1 MTIATT
7 ISRVET
13 VGNGSTTVFAY
24 AFKIFATTDLKV
36 WLVTTAT
43 GAAVLQTITTH
54 YSVSGAGDAGGGNV
68 TMVTAP
74 AATETLV
81 VERHTPETQATDYVE
96 NDAFGADTH
105 ETALDRVVALVQ
117 QVTRA
122 VGRSMR
128 HAVGTPD
135 AVSVELPFPVADEF
149 IKWDSAGTALEGSA
163 GTSGT
168 TTTTYMAT
176 LLVATSE
183 ANFKALANLEA
194 GTDFQAWDAHL
205 DDLAALSVATADG
218 EMMVATGAGAWALE
232 SGATLRTSVGVG
244 TGDSPQFTGIELGHA
259 TDTTIAR
266 ASAGEISVEGTQL
279 AKLDGNLQDL
289 DTLGAASSD
298 GEIAVATGAGAL
310 AWESGATLRTSVG
323 VGTGDSP
330 VFAGLDVN
338 GGELVLD
345 ADGDTSITA
354 DTDDQIDIKIA
365 GADDFQMTANTFS
378 VLSGSTLNIDSGATI
393 ANSGTATGFGSGL
406 ASGDVIPADDGSV
419 GAPGLSFADDT
430 DNGIYRIGANNF
442 GVAVGGALAMEFDPI
457 GAVQLP
463 LQPLVIAEGVSQTDV
478 TGDGTNYTILFA
490 TEIKDQNADF
500 SSPTFTAPVSG
511 SYQVSVSTK
520 CQQLGDGHTLGR
532 LSIVTSNRTWGEGRG
547 DFGVQRDSGNEF
559 ASEVTA
565 TVDMDAADTLTTTLL
580 ITNSTKTV
588 DIGGSTS
595 QCFLTIALIA

>member
-1 MTIATT
+1 M
-7 ISRVET
+7 
-13 VGNGSTTVFAY
+13 
-24 AFKIFATTDLKV
+24 
-36 WLVTTAT
+36 
-43 GAAVLQTITTH
+43 
-54 YSVSGAGDAGGGNV
+54 
-68 TMVTAP
+68 
-74 AATETLV
+74 
-81 VERHTPETQATDYVE
+81 
-96 NDAFGADTH
+96 
-105 ETALDRVVALVQ
+105 
-117 QVTRA
+117 
-122 VGRSMR
+122 MR
-128 HAVGTPD
+128 Y
-135 AVSVELPFPVADEF
+135 
-149 IKWDSAGTALEGSA
+149 I
-163 GTSGT
+163 GT
-168 TTTTYMAT
+168 TPNQYGDT
-176 LLVATSE
+176 LLTSD
-183 ANFKALANLEA
+183 ANDQINVK
-194 GTDFQAWDAHL
+194 
-205 DDLAALSVATADG
+205 V
-218 EMMVATGAGAWALE
+218 AGAE
-232 SGATLRTSVGVG
+232 DFR
-244 TGDSPQFTGIELGHA
+244 
-259 TDTTIAR
+259 IA
-266 ASAGEISVEGTQL
+266 
-279 AKLDGNLQDL
+279 
-289 DTLGAASSD
+289 
-298 GEIAVATGAGAL
+298 
-310 AWESGATLRTSVG
+310 
-323 VGTGDSP
+323 
-330 VFAGLDVN
+330 
-338 GGELVLD
+338 
-345 ADGDTSITA
+345 
-354 DTDDQIDIKIA
+354 
-365 GADDFQMTANTFS
+365 ANTLS
-378 VLSGSTLNIDSGATI
+378 VLSGTTLNIDSGATI